1 MMVKSLRLLVIGA
14 VSTYLFGCATADRP
28 SLVTTPTSAKPVAIS
43 VTSMSQGSLF
53 PVAET
58 ASASYRPLFEDRR
71 ARAVGD
77 TLTILLNETTSAT
90 KRSGTLAERKAS
102 ADVAITA
109 GKGIPGN
116 VDLNKLGLTAG
127 GGMKHEGNGNSA
139 AANSFNGT
147 ITVTV
152 LEVLANGNLVVAG
165 EKQLGVSA
173 EEEVI
178 RFGGVVNPT
187 NLVNN
192 TVSSSQV
199 ADTRIEYRGRGATD
213 DVQSAGWLTRALM
226 KISPL

>member
-1 MMVKSLRLLVIGA
+1 MMIKSLRFIAIGLVC
-14 VSTYLFGCATADRP
+14 TYLFGCATADRP
-28 SLVTTPTSAKPVAIS
+28 SLVTTPTTAKPVAINAA
-43 VTSMSQGSLF
+43 TMSQGSLF
-53 PVAET
+53 PVAAT

-77 TLTILLNETTSAT
+77 TLTILLNETTSAS
-90 KRSGTLAERKAS
+90 KRSGSLAERKSS
-102 ADVAITA
+102 AGIAIEA

-116 VDLNKLGLTAG
+116 VDLNKLGLSASG
-127 GGMKHEGNGNSA
+127 GAKHEGTGNSA

-152 LEVLANGNLVVAG
+152 LEVLANGNLIVAG